1 MQVTVKLF
9 SFLGQMAGRERLSIN
24 LKEGASVSD
33 LLNSLEGQ
41 FDNQFLQNKQIVF
54 LINQK
59 QASLQS
65 ILRENDEILLL
76 PVLGGG

>member
-1 MQVTVKLF
+1 MVVIVKFF
-9 SFLGQMAGRERLSIN
+9 SFFSQIAGTDRLSVD
-24 LKEGASVSD
+24 LAEAASVSD
-33 LLNSLEGQ
+33 LLNSLSNQ
-41 FDNQFLQNKQIVF
+41 FDNKLLQNEQVVV

-65 ILRENDEILLL
+65 ILNENDYVLLI

>member
-9 SFLGQMAGRERLSIN
+9 SFLGQMAGTDRITVDLID
-24 LKEGASVSD
+24 GASVSD
-33 LLNSLEGQ
+33 LLSALNIQ
-41 FDNQFLQNKQIVF
+41 FDNKLLQIEQIVV

-59 QASLQS
+59 QASFQS
-65 ILRENDEILLL
+65 ILNENDYVLLL

>member
-9 SFLGQMAGRERLSIN
+9 SFLGQMAGKNRLTVDLID
-24 LKEGASVSD
+24 GASVSD
-33 LLNSLEGQ
+33 LWSSLNIQ
-41 FDNQFLQNKQIVF
+41 FDNKLLQIEQIVI

-59 QASLQS
+59 QASFQS
-65 ILRENDEILLL
+65 ILNENDEVLLL

>member
-9 SFLGQMAGRERLSIN
+9 SFLGQMAGTDRLTVDLID
-24 LKEGASVSD
+24 GASVSD
-33 LLNSLEGQ
+33 LWSSLNIQ
-41 FDNQFLQNKQIVF
+41 FDNKLLQIEQIVI

-59 QASLQS
+59 QASFQS
-65 ILRENDEILLL
+65 ILNENDEVLLL

>member
-9 SFLGQMAGRERLSIN
+9 SFLGQMAGRDRLTVDLIDR
-24 LKEGASVSD
+24 ATVSD
-33 LLNSLEGQ
+33 LLNSLNIQ
-41 FDNQFLQNKQIVF
+41 FDYKLLKIAQIVV

-59 QASLQS
+59 QASFQS
-65 ILRENDEILLL
+65 ILKENDYVLLL

>member
-9 SFLGQMAGRERLSIN
+9 SFLGQIVGTDRVAVDLID
-24 LKEGASVSD
+24 GASVSD
-33 LLNSLEGQ
+33 LLNSLGIQ
-41 FDNQFLQNKQIVF
+41 FDNQLLKSEQVVV

-59 QASLQS
+59 QASFQS
-65 ILRENDEILLL
+65 ILNESDQVLLL

>member
-9 SFLGQMAGRERLSIN
+9 SYLSQIAGTDRLSVD
-24 LKEGASVSD
+24 LDDDARVSD
-33 LLNSLEGQ
+33 LLSVLSAQ
-41 FDNQFLQNKQIVF
+41 FKNPLLKNEQTVV

-59 QASLQS
+59 QASLQT
-65 ILRENDEILLL
+65 ILNENDYVLLL

>member
-9 SFLGQMAGRERLSIN
+9 SFLGQMAGTDRLTVDLIA
-24 LKEGASVSD
+24 GVSVSD
-33 LLNSLEGQ
+33 LMNTLNSQ
-41 FDNQFLQNKQIVF
+41 FENKLLQIEHIVV

-65 ILRENDEILLL
+65 ILNEKDEVLLL

>member
-9 SFLGQMAGRERLSIN
+9 SFLGQIVGTDRLSVDLID
-24 LKEGASVSD
+24 GASVSD
-33 LLNSLEGQ
+33 LLNSLSIQ
-41 FDNQFLQNKQIVF
+41 FDNELLKSEQVVV

-65 ILRENDEILLL
+65 ILNESDHVLLL

>member
-9 SFLGQMAGRERLSIN
+9 SFLGQIAGRDRLSVA
-24 LKEGASVSD
+24 LTEGASVSD
-33 LLNSLEGQ
+33 LLSSLRDQ
-41 FDNQFLQNKQIVF
+41 FDNQLLRNEQIVV

-59 QASLQS
+59 QSSLQS
-65 ILRENDEILLL
+65 ILNENDQVLLL

>member
-1 MQVTVKLF
+1 MQVIVKLF
-9 SFLGQMAGRERLSIN
+9 SFFCQIAGTDRLSVD
-24 LKEGASVSD
+24 LADGASVSD
-33 LLNSLEGQ
+33 LLNSLSIQ
-41 FDNQFLQNKQIVF
+41 FDNQLLQNEQIVV

-65 ILRENDEILLL
+65 ILNENDYVLLL

>member
-9 SFLGQMAGRERLSIN
+9 SFLGQIAGMDRLSVDLID
-24 LKEGASVSD
+24 GASVSD
-33 LLNSLEGQ
+33 LLSSLSHR
-41 FDNQFLQNKQIVF
+41 FDNQLLNSKQLVV

-65 ILRENDEILLL
+65 ILNENDYVLLL

>member
-9 SFLGQMAGRERLSIN
+9 SFLGQMAGTDRLTVDLID
-24 LKEGASVSD
+24 GASVSD
-33 LLNSLEGQ
+33 LLNSLNIQ
-41 FDNQFLQNKQIVF
+41 FENKLLQIEQIVV

-59 QASLQS
+59 QASFQS
-65 ILRENDEILLL
+65 VLNENDYVLLL

>member
-1 MQVTVKLF
+1 MRVTVKLF
-9 SFLGQMAGRERLSIN
+9 SFLGQIAGTDRLSVD
-24 LKEGASVSD
+24 LTDGGSVSD
-33 LLNSLEGQ
+33 LLSSLSLQ
-41 FDNQFLQNKQIVF
+41 LDNQLLKDKQIVV

-65 ILRENDEILLL
+65 ILNENDQVLLL

>member
-9 SFLGQMAGRERLSIN
+9 SFLGQIAGTDRLSVDLID
-24 LKEGASVSD
+24 GASVSD
-33 LLNSLEGQ
+33 LLNSLSIQ
-41 FDNQFLQNKQIVF
+41 FDNQLLQNEQIVV

-65 ILRENDEILLL
+65 ILNENDEVLLL

>member
-9 SFLGQMAGRERLSIN
+9 SFLGQIAGTDRLSIN
-24 LKEGASVSD
+24 LREGASVSD
-33 LLNSLEGQ
+33 LLNSLGRQ
-41 FDNQFLQNKQIVF
+41 LGNQFLQNKQIVV

-59 QASLQS
+59 QSFPQS
-65 ILRENDEILLL
+65 TLKENDEVLLL